1 MVNSC
6 NLTKI
11 VKYFLL
17 QSITKY
23 FSKISNI
30 QQNYKEINILYNT
43 TELEYTGSNKTNTK
57 NSFV

>member
-1 MVNSC
+1 MIDFQKKVITSKIMVNSC

-23 FSKISNI
+23 VLNLKYSAK
-30 QQNYKEINILYNT
+30 L
-43 TELEYTGSNKTNTK
+43 
-57 NSFV
+57 